1 MNTVSFLTIPAG
13 IVPEQDALV
22 FDGRRFT
29 YADVEGRVRRL
40 AGALGALGVGRG
52 TRIAAL
58 HTNSHRYVEAY
69 YATALLGGV
78 FIPVNYRAK
87 PPELE
92 HMLRAS
98 EASVLLVGERYLPVV
113 EALRGGLPALRTLI
127 GFDGAAGDVRAYE
140 ALVADAEPLEAEADV

>member
-13 IVPEQDALV
+13 IVPEQEALV
-22 FDGRRFT
+22 FGGERFS
-29 YADVEGRVRRL
+29 YADVGGRGRRP
-40 AGALGALGVGRG
+40 AGALAGPGVQRG
-52 TRIAAL
+52 TPVAAL

-113 EALRGGLPALRTLI
+113 DALRSGLPALRTLI
-127 GFDGAAGDVRAYE
+127 GFDGATGDGQAYE
-140 ALVADAEPLEAEADV
+140 TIVTRAHPAEAGGE